1 MRFNFLLIISLFF
14 ILQTARAQNDSSFS
28 LTRTMQA
35 DVADFTVDN
44 VGNVYLLTKN
54 NLLKKFDQNG
64 DSVTVF
70 NAVTRFGD
78 ISYIDVSNPLKILLY
93 YKDFATIVEVDRFLN
108 ILNTIDLRSL
118 GIFQVKA
125 IGLAYDNNLWI
136 YDELDAKLK
145 RIGDD
150 GTLIDQTTDFRQLFD
165 TIPDPSLITDQ
176 GGLVY
181 LYDVAKGVYVF
192 DHYGTLKSHVQLNGW
207 RDFTVI
213 DKNLVGRNDRYFLKY
228 QLGKITIQQ
237 EPLRDAYL
245 NASKIKITQSA
256 IYVLKKN
263 MLEIYTRR

>member
-1 MRFNFLLIISLFF
+1 MRFIYLLIIFFLFN
-14 ILQTARAQNDSSFS
+14 LYNANAQGDSAFS
-28 LTRTMQA
+28 LTKTLQA

-44 VGNVYLLTKN
+44 VGNIYLLSKN
-54 NLLKKFDQNG
+54 NQLKKLDPNG
-64 DSVTVF
+64 DSLAVF

-78 ISYIDVSNPLKILLY
+78 IYFIDVTNPLKILLY

-125 IGLAYDNNLWI
+125 IGLAYDNNLWV

-165 TIPDPSLITDQ
+165 TVPDPALITDQ

-181 LYDVAKGVYVF
+181 LYDPAKGVYAF
-192 DHYGTLKSHVQLNGW
+192 DHYGTLKSHVQINGW
-207 RDFTVI
+207 KDFTVI
-213 DKNLVGRNDRYFLKY
+213 DKNLIGRNDRYFLKY
-228 QLGKITIQQ
+228 QLGKIDIQQ

-245 NASKIKITQSA
+245 NATKIKITQSA

>member
-1 MRFNFLLIISLFF
+1 MRFIYLLIIFF
-14 ILQTARAQNDSSFS
+14 IFNLYNANAQGDSAFS
-28 LTRTMQA
+28 LTKTLQA
-35 DVADFTVDN
+35 DVTDFTVDN
-44 VGNVYLLTKN
+44 VGNIYLLTKG
-54 NLLKKFDQNG
+54 NLLKKLDPNG
-64 DSVTVF
+64 DSASVY

-78 ISYIDVSNPLKILLY
+78 ISFIDVTNPLKILLY

-125 IGLAYDNNLWI
+125 IGLAYDNNLWV

-165 TIPDPSLITDQ
+165 TVPDPALITDQ

-181 LYDVAKGVYVF
+181 LYDPAKGVYAF
-192 DHYGTLKSHVQLNGW
+192 DHYGTLKSHVQINGW
-207 RDFTVI
+207 KDFTVI
-213 DKNLVGRNDRYFLKY
+213 DKNLIGRNDRYFLKY
-228 QLGKITIQQ
+228 QLGKIDIQQ

-245 NASKIKITQSA
+245 NATKIKITQSA